1 MIDLKLL
8 DFLDTKLIETRKN
21 TNMKFG
27 ERLAVYN
34 LIIDIQE
41 FLKTRLDEDQRGVR
55 YDENC

>member
-21 TNMKFG
+21 PNLKFG

-41 FLKTRLDEDQRGVR
+41 FLKTRLDEERRGVR
-55 YDENC
+55 YDEKY